1 MFTVRQAFIHVMRL
15 SCKVQMSTPSQH
27 DHDMMFGGVMVPSTH
42 STPPPDPES
51 GQTNNNEGYTTVAR
65 FLADE
70 DAAAVSASARDGM
83 EVHKIPSVDMIS
95 EKVTRVIPM
104 ENFPVATNESLESLQ
119 ELSARGSSNEPTVF
133 EMDVIPEEGESE
145 SRDGF
150 IIKGVN
156 SYVG

>member
-119 ELSARGSSNEPTVF
+119 ELSARGSSNEPTLF

-145 SRDGF
+145 SGDGF